1 MELVMTVISWI
12 LLSFM
17 AGMRPM
23 WIAISSASI
32 EVTLM
37 VWIYNCLTTEY
48 SDQIW
53 ATTVATWDFLMP
65 LSVMTATLLWKVWE
79 EEKVLLRFWIWE
91 NKTSSEKERDKWK
104 LILPEKWLTILELR
118 GKKGLRGSKHLWTL
132 LRHLFT
138 SLIGLLR
145 FAYCLTVSL
154 DVATLYK
161 SWFLACWE
169 SNSEL
174 IA

>member
-1 MELVMTVISWI
+1 MPPLLMTSVFWD
-12 LLSFM
+12 
-17 AGMRPM
+17 
-23 WIAISSASI
+23 ASK
-32 EVTLM
+32 
-37 VWIYNCLTTEY
+37 CPLTT
-48 SDQIW
+48 
-53 ATTVATWDFLMP
+53 TM
-65 LSVMTATLLWKVWE
+65 LLWEVWE

-91 NKTSSEKERDKWK
+91 NKLSSEKERDKWK
-104 LILPEKWLTILELR
+104 LILPGKWLTILEL
-118 GKKGLRGSKHLWTL
+118 GEKKKLRESKHLWIL
-132 LRHLFT
+132 LRHSFT